1 MWGLLQCSNTQP
13 IGKREPAL
21 LHSCSIKGSHPLL
34 LLVTILR
41 CWRIEHKL
49 SLHGRM
55 LATNSSPRDC
65 IPSMLIAS
73 GSMPSKRQ
81 RHYVP
86 PLFVPADEN
95 IAPLLDAAKRHCAIS
110 PAAANSA
117 LTGLVELTSWQSHN
131 QQGVVDTNGLCTLF
145 ELLRQGVE
153 RRAAPANATQRQQ
166 QDEELETVRLTLW
179 VLMNLAANDAISPR
193 IASEPDCLRHLVL
206 LLDPATTAASST
218 SCQCAVLAARCLVN
232 LSLSSAAAQ
241 HDAYK
246 VRTTGFLAI
255 ASAHSRSWHPKHQ
268 SLLKPWFA
276 TVCSNAT

>member
-1 MWGLLQCSNTQP
+1 MWGLLRLTATPKRSSNTQSH
-13 IGKREPAL
+13 KSACPAL
-21 LHSCSIKGSHPLL
+21 VSLNQSIAP
-34 LLVTILR
+34 TATTLR

-65 IPSMLIAS
+65 TPSMLIDS
-73 GSMPSKRQ
+73 SSMPSKRQ

-95 IAPLLDAAKRHCAIS
+95 IAPLLDAAKRHCATS

-117 LTGLVELTSWQSHN
+117 LSGLVELTSWQSHN

-206 LLDPATTAASST
+206 LLDPATAAASST
-218 SCQCAVLAARCLVN
+218 SRQCAVLAARCLVN
-232 LSLSSAAAQ
+232 LSVSSAAAQ

-246 VRTTGFLAI
+246 VRTTVFLAI
-255 ASAHSRSWHPKHQ
+255 ASQTVAAGTQ
-268 SLLKPWFA
+268 S
-276 TVCSNAT
+276 C